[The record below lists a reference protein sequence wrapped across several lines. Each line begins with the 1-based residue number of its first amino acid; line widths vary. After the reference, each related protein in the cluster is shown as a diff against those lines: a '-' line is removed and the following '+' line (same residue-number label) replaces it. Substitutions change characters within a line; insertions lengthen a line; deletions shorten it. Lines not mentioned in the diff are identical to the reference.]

1 MNQLQ
6 ERQLPPPLR
15 VLPDMRPRWTDLDED
30 FDTAAQR
37 LVVAHADDGDARD
50 LPIPDLRTW
59 GVVPDDNYFALAP
72 LGGHHQP
79 MRLRATGL
87 SGLLG
92 RLGAPVEF
100 VRDRLTAPLQL
111 ATINY
116 LLSRD
121 ESALSGLLRLRRG
134 QVSAVVSERY
144 APFDVEQLVD
154 TVRLAL
160 AHHGAL
166 GEVRVRAVA
175 SGMTDVLRL
184 TFPSEAVAVKP
195 GDISHVGLDISS
207 SSFGRSAVHIRSMIW
222 RLVCTNGLRMP
233 EKSGRFSFRHVGESE
248 RLRDGIREAI
258 PSALAHAR
266 GTMGRW
272 RRAVTVMVDRV
283 AELVD
288 DMRELTGLER
298 GRVRDELRLAHGAAE
313 LPERTD
319 AYNLVNALTAAAHD
333 AEPARRLELETF
345 AGRVLRQ
352 QVGA

>member
-1 MNQLQ
+1 MNQAQ
-6 ERQLPPPLR
+6 QLPPPLR
-15 VLPDMRPRWTDLDED
+15 VLPDMPARWRDLDED
-30 FDTAAQR
+30 FDHAAQR
-37 LVVAHADDGDARD
+37 LIEAHARDGDARD

-59 GVVPDDNYFALAP
+59 GVVPDDGYFALAP

-79 MRLRATGL
+79 MRLRSTGL

-100 VRDRLTAPLQL
+100 VRDKLTAPLQL
-111 ATINY
+111 ATCNY
-116 LLSRD
+116 LLSCD
-121 ESALSGLLRLRRG
+121 DGSLSGLLRLRDG

-144 APFDVEQLVD
+144 APFDAEQLAD

-184 TFPSEAVAVKP
+184 TFPTEAVAVKP
-195 GDISHVGLDISS
+195 GDISHIGLDISS

-222 RLVCTNGLRMP
+222 RLVCSNGLRMP
-233 EKSGRFSFRHVGESE
+233 EKAGRFSFRHVGEAD

-258 PSALAHAR
+258 PTALANAR

-272 RRAVTVMVDRV
+272 RQAVHVMVDRV

-288 DMRELTGLER
+288 DMRELTQLER
-298 GRVRDELRLAHGAAE
+298 ERVRDELKADHGLAE
-313 LPERTD
+313 RPESTD
-319 AYNLVNALTAAAHD
+319 AYRFVNAITAAAHK
-333 AEPARRLELETF
+333 AEPARRLELETI